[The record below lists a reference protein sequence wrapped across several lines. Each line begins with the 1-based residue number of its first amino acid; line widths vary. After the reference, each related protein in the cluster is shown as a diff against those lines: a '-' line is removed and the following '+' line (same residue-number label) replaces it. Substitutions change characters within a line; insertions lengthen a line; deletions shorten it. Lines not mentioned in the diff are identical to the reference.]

1 MGTRAGLDLL
11 ARSHDGR
18 VARGQGLRVPAHHSG
33 VGEGA
38 PPSRRRSA
46 RCGAGR
52 PRTRPPG
59 AEDISVYGDVARP
72 LYLELRALG
81 LTLSVRDDPDGGRLD
96 YGISID
102 GLRSLSRSHADRV
115 SCRVRDNEDG
125 LVEVLLDRR
134 DPDLDAIR
142 KEGNCR

>member
-1 MGTRAGLDLL
+1 MSGY
-11 ARSHDGR
+11 DG
-18 VARGQGLRVPAHHSG
+18 A
-33 VGEGA
+33 
-38 PPSRRRSA
+38 
-46 RCGAGR
+46 
-52 PRTRPPG
+52 
-59 AEDISVYGDVARP
+59 ARP

-102 GLRSLSRSHADRV
+102 GLRSLSGNHADRV
-115 SCRVRDNEDG
+115 ECRVRDNEDG

-134 DPDLDAIR
+134 NPDLYAIR